1 MIFVLVIAAPLVL
14 LLVDTVDTMLTER
27 RLRRAERIAADLAE
41 WAAYRAAYLA
51 ARPERVAPGRRRR
64 PVFVP
69 VWCPALDERDA
80 G

>member
-1 MIFVLVIAAPLVL
+1 MIAVVVIGLPLVV
-14 LLVDTVDTMLTER
+14 LLVDTIGELLDAR
-27 RLRRAERIAADLAE
+27 RMRRAERIAADLAE

-69 VWCPALDERDA
+69 VACPALEADR
-80 G
+80 